1 MDKTDEA
8 VFVGV
13 RLRPFLGYESR
24 QQCLTASGK
33 LISVVG
39 EFPDKKKKDF
49 AFDCAMDST
58 DASKPDYVSQEKCYE
73 MIGRRMVQHSISG
86 YHTCLFC
93 YGQTGSG
100 KTFSFMGKKS
110 ELEQGL
116 LPRLL
121 RDLFGEVESLRSLGG
136 QVQCRAQMLEVYNE
150 KVRDLLEDKEKAKAP
165 EIHVHP
171 KVGVYVDGATDVQIE
186 TLEQLQKLLET
197 GLSRASVAATMR
209 NATSSRGHTLFRL
222 LMEKHEAHTVVS
234 SEVFCVDLAGREN
247 EKTTKVTGENF
258 VELTFIN
265 RSLMWL
271 AQCIQGLGRQ
281 ARQRGN
287 SDEVDGSSRARFRNS
302 KLTLLLSNALA
313 GNSKTCLLGTLSPAA
328 VNLDESYVTLNFAS
342 TVKSIKVTAKRV
354 AKVDKDSLIQSLN
367 EELRSLKDQLNSATP
382 RNAQDLDSQAG
393 FIRNMMESYKAR
405 WEEAQKN
412 ADLLRRQKDDALQNL
427 AISRWRF
434 ARATVK
440 NELRDEARADAAIEQ
455 LHLQGTPPSQGT
467 QSNGASP
474 VSPESFEVH
483 FDPHEPSEHRLPETG
498 ASQVES
504 MRYQQS
510 LSTNS
515 AEMGAWLSHW
525 RTPAASDS
533 PMWPPIPSLVIY
545 SKDPSFSGRLIFHAE
560 EEGRRYVLGC
570 SSRCD
575 FQLPQTPGI
584 CPETCLIW
592 QESGRLFLKPLGIIL
607 LPSAAIEVNGTR
619 LVRAEAKELLHQ
631 DFVVLGQ
638 SFRFFVFT
646 KPDPTV
652 QALLFSGRAEEGAN
666 DESTNAAIRGIIAER
681 ACSPLEME
689 RARRYLRALEED
701 MVSST
706 SSKDE
711 FLKRAMQARNM
722 IEDAKVFSK
731 ALRPHD
737 GLSYELLTLSP
748 VLSLHELGT
757 PSLCIRVLKNAN
769 LAPTEVALWSFST
782 FQSRLNLMKNAYN
795 RTFRPATPATDDPW
809 REMTAFWP
817 VGAAGYE
824 NHNAQ
829 LQHPVAINPP
839 IPVPVYRTQLPAA
852 TTLSPQWRTPIQ
864 PFQIGFQAVPSTVSY
879 RIPSTPAPSC
889 TSSPRTA
896 ARSVRNL
903 EQAASASP
911 STRYREI

>member
-1 MDKTDEA
+1 MPSTLKRMSSKVLLA
-8 VFVGV
+8 FFCG
-13 RLRPFLGYESR
+13 
-24 QQCLTASGK
+24 LTLS
-33 LISVVG
+33 
-39 EFPDKKKKDF
+39 
-49 AFDCAMDST
+49 
-58 DASKPDYVSQEKCYE
+58 
-73 MIGRRMVQHSISG
+73 
-86 YHTCLFC
+86 
-93 YGQTGSG
+93 TGS
-100 KTFSFMGKKS
+100 TS
-110 ELEQGL
+110 
-116 LPRLL
+116 
-121 RDLFGEVESLRSLGG
+121 
-136 QVQCRAQMLEVYNE
+136 A
-150 KVRDLLEDKEKAKAP
+150 
-165 EIHVHP
+165 
-171 KVGVYVDGATDVQIE
+171 
-186 TLEQLQKLLET
+186 
-197 GLSRASVAATMR
+197 LS
-209 NATSSRGHTLFRL
+209 G
-222 LMEKHEAHTVVS
+222 
-234 SEVFCVDLAGREN
+234 
-247 EKTTKVTGENF
+247 
-258 VELTFIN
+258 
-265 RSLMWL
+265 
-271 AQCIQGLGRQ
+271 
-281 ARQRGN
+281 
-287 SDEVDGSSRARFRNS
+287 
-302 KLTLLLSNALA
+302 
-313 GNSKTCLLGTLSPAA
+313 
-328 VNLDESYVTLNFAS
+328 
-342 TVKSIKVTAKRV
+342 
-354 AKVDKDSLIQSLN
+354 
-367 EELRSLKDQLNSATP
+367 
-382 RNAQDLDSQAG
+382 
-393 FIRNMMESYKAR
+393 
-405 WEEAQKN
+405 
-412 ADLLRRQKDDALQNL
+412 
-427 AISRWRF
+427 
-434 ARATVK
+434 
-440 NELRDEARADAAIEQ
+440 
-455 LHLQGTPPSQGT
+455 
-467 QSNGASP
+467 
-474 VSPESFEVH
+474 
-483 FDPHEPSEHRLPETG
+483 
-498 ASQVES
+498 
-504 MRYQQS
+504 
-510 LSTNS
+510 
-515 AEMGAWLSHW
+515 
-525 RTPAASDS
+525 
-533 PMWPPIPSLVIY
+533 
-545 SKDPSFSGRLIFHAE
+545 
-560 EEGRRYVLGC
+560 
-570 SSRCD
+570 
-575 FQLPQTPGI
+575 
-584 CPETCLIW
+584 
-592 QESGRLFLKPLGIIL
+592 
-607 LPSAAIEVNGTR
+607 
-619 LVRAEAKELLHQ
+619 
-631 DFVVLGQ
+631 
-638 SFRFFVFT
+638 RFFVFT